1 MSLQKFMII
10 NAVPFGLARLQS
22 NASKTIINLTGGIGT
37 MDNNDSPSLARL
49 KKTSKRIAHAPS
61 LRMIKKR
68 NKLLHNNSSSHT
80 SQEKLKLQ
88 RGLLEQQLFDVK
100 MEKMRLFL
108 ENEDLKLRCSSLEEE
123 NNFLRL
129 QLQASQNSEG
139 LGVSTDVHT
148 LDDNSG
154 RTAEQFSTQGDTDIA
169 TNRHFPHIEALDEFC
184 DTSTWAND
192 TDVFVVPLSQD
203 IINQPSSTD
212 LKAGARIICHEEEIS
227 CEEKDDFMEEV
238 EADQVDDISF
248 PDPWTFDNLYEDPD
262 DDVNFYI

>member
-68 NKLLHNNSSSHT
+68 NKLLHNNSSSHA

-123 NNFLRL
+123 NNFLRM
-129 QLQASQNSEG
+129 QLQASQNCHQEEMNQMCEDTLKHASLVSIPQQKDWVLPQVFTLLMIT
-139 LGVSTDVHT
+139 LGELLNSFQPKEILT
-148 LDDNSG
+148 L
-154 RTAEQFSTQGDTDIA
+154 QLTDI
-169 TNRHFPHIEALDEFC
+169 FHILKHWMNSVIPRPGLMIQTFLSSLYHK
-184 DTSTWAND
+184 TS
-192 TDVFVVPLSQD
+192 L
-203 IINQPSSTD
+203 INP
-212 LKAGARIICHEEEIS
+212 
-227 CEEKDDFMEEV
+227 
-238 EADQVDDISF
+238 QVL
-248 PDPWTFDNLYEDPD
+248 T
-262 DDVNFYI
+262 